1 MLLTECNYMTS
12 NGTNS
17 DSYGYLSLVLISIA
31 LHHNTKTSDKLP
43 NKRYRNFDAC
53 SDVNGS

>member
-43 NKRYRNFDAC
+43 NTK
-53 SDVNGS
+53 